1 MRFAADGHRPRQH
14 GQGRRIQMTRL
25 GSLRTLARSFIAMV
39 LVASAAS
46 ILPAATVNAVP
57 APGSAVGPV
66 DSANGFA
73 TWYQGRSGDRVELCL
88 DGGDTNCVL
97 PGVVPGFDPSQPTV
111 FPTNFP
117 DEAFYTL
124 AESAIQVPP
133 TCDSG
138 TGGKVFIAIGLEGAF
153 ANGGV
158 AAGDQM

>member
-1 MRFAADGHRPRQH
+1 MGHRPRQH

-46 ILPAATVNAVP
+46 ILPAVTVNAVP

-66 DSANGFA
+66 DSTNGFA

-88 DGGDTNCVL
+88 DGGDPNCVL

-124 AESAIQVPP
+124 AESRSRCLQLAATEPARSSSRSAWKLHLRTAALPPAIR
-133 TCDSG
+133 C
-138 TGGKVFIAIGLEGAF
+138 
-153 ANGGV
+153 
-158 AAGDQM
+158 